1 MERAGQRSVFGLD
14 QVIGSLSGGQRQ
26 SLTLLMAT
34 LRTPALLLLDEHT
47 AALDPKSAELV
58 IAATRRLIDA
68 NRLTALMVTHS
79 MQQAADLG
87 DRLVVMH
94 RGGVER
100 VYEGATKG
108 RLRPDQLTEL
118 FAELRM
124 QDRIDTATAGM
135 LAEAY
140 IEAR

>member
-1 MERAGQRSVFGLD
+1 
-14 QVIGSLSGGQRQ
+14 
-26 SLTLLMAT
+26 
-34 LRTPALLLLDEHT
+34 
-47 AALDPKSAELV
+47 
-58 IAATRRLIDA
+58 
-68 NRLTALMVTHS
+68 
-79 MQQAADLG
+79 
-87 DRLVVMH
+87 MH

-100 VYEGATKG
+100 VYEGAAKS

>member
-1 MERAGQRSVFGLD
+1 
-14 QVIGSLSGGQRQ
+14 
-26 SLTLLMAT
+26 
-34 LRTPALLLLDEHT
+34 
-47 AALDPKSAELV
+47 V

-100 VYEGATKG
+100 VYEGAAKS